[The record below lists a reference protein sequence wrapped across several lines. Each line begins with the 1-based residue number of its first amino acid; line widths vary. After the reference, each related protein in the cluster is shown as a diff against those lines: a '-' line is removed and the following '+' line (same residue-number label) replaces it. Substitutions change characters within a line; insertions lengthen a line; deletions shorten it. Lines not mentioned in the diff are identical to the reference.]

1 MIRFLAI
8 FIVVFSIQEPVLD
21 EKEMY
26 GAWSWVQSSGG
37 LLGNTLTPENIKL
50 SKKIVL
56 TKDHVI
62 MYYANDSLTLKQ
74 NYQIQNEKSI
84 YSQSPAPVLRISGMT
99 KTQTISLRGQDTLFL
114 RENVYDGY
122 AHVYVRLRE

>member
-1 MIRFLAI
+1 MTRIAFIFLTV
-8 FIVVFSIQEPVLD
+8 FIMQDDALD

-26 GAWSWVQSSGG
+26 GAWQWVQSSGG

-62 MYYANDSLTLKQ
+62 MYYANDSITLKQ

-84 YSQSPAPVLRISGMT
+84 FSQSLQSVLRISGMI
-99 KTQTISLRGQDTLFL
+99 KTQTISMTGQDTLLL
-114 RENVYDGY
+114 RDNVYDGY
-122 AHVYVRLRE
+122 AHVYVRLR